1 MSSTNPHRRSAIDTL
16 IARDRT
22 AVFWFL
28 AACLTAGSCAWFVT
42 QLSTILSMRPDFIV
56 MDTSGAYYV
65 PPGKIYSQMDRM
77 HEDLNRYAVE
87 TLLTRNREG
96 LVYEDRLA
104 KICTKSGLQAVRKYL
119 ALESEDFRTQQIE
132 QIPEYE
138 AYEILVRTRTEQ
150 MSLVQGEV
158 QRRGTFKGREQTE
171 RYRFKIKIVWLQN
184 LGIAKNAAFPSLI
197 KNMQVTELEKITEL

>member
-1 MSSTNPHRRSAIDTL
+1 MSSTNPHRRSAIDTF

-28 AACLTAGSCAWFVT
+28 AACLTAGCCAWFVT
-42 QLSTILSMRPDFIV
+42 QLSAVLSMRPDFVV

-87 TLLTRNREG
+87 TLLTRNFDG
-96 LVYEDRLA
+96 LAYEERLS
-104 KICTKSGLQAVRKYL
+104 KICTKSGLEAVKTYL
-119 ALESEDFRTQQIE
+119 KLEAEDFATQQIE
-132 QIPEYE
+132 QIPEYQSH
-138 AYEILVRTRTEQ
+138 EILTRTRTEQ

-158 QRRGTFKGREQTE
+158 QRSSKFKGREQTE
-171 RYRFKIKIVWLQN
+171 RYRFKITIVWLQN

-197 KNMQVTELEKITEL
+197 KNMKVTELEKITEL